1 MGEVDFMSFFNII
14 MPLSAAVTSLLI
26 ISIELL
32 AERKHPP
39 MCIRMLFLY
48 FVCSVINWG
57 SIFCYLYAPA
67 VFVYINLLVMASF
80 IMTQIFFY
88 AFLFH
93 LTRTNIDERFSRFHY
108 LIPGII
114 FSIFVV
120 LILITPYEQQYQ
132 TVVAKGHF
140 DGGSL
145 LFYYISNAKMP
156 LRLIFSIVYTVLSFV
171 RLFCYR
177 TRIADYSANYEKSSL
192 YWIKTYLFF
201 SLSLILIPLLGV
213 CMSRDSAISS
223 PLLSIQI
230 GLLMFQYAY
239 LAFHVVKHNYVLF
252 TEAPLHTECCLKNQ
266 NESIRNVIVQH
277 RDEDESALK
286 KTALTKQIFEDYL
299 SSHRPFLN
307 PCLKI
312 SDIAEDLN
320 TNRTYLSSFIN
331 SEYNINFSR
340 LINKYRHNEFNRL
353 KENDLLKSKT
363 DKDLAELVG
372 FGSYKNFK
380 RFVET
385 DL

>member
-1 MGEVDFMSFFNII
+1 MGEIDFISFFNII

-32 AERKHPP
+32 TERRHPP

-48 FVCSVINWG
+48 FVCSVINWS
-57 SIFCYLYAPA
+57 SIICYLYAPT
-67 VFVYINLLVMASF
+67 VFVYINLLVMTSF
-80 IMTQIFFY
+80 IMAQIFFY

-93 LTRTNIDERFSRFHY
+93 LTRTNADERFSRFHY
-108 LIPGII
+108 LIPAII
-114 FSIFVV
+114 FSIFLI

-132 TVVAKGHF
+132 TVAAKGHF
-140 DGGSL
+140 QGGSL
-145 LFYYISNAKMP
+145 LFYYVSNAKMP
-156 LRLIFSIVYTVLSFV
+156 IRLIFSIVYTFLSFV
-171 RLFCYR
+171 RLYRYR
-177 TRIADYSANYEKSSL
+177 TRIADFSANYEKSSL
-192 YWIKTYLFF
+192 YWIKIYLFF
-201 SLSLILIPLLGV
+201 SVSLIHIPLIGV
-213 CMSRDSAISS
+213 FLLPEAALCS
-223 PLLSIQI
+223 PLLSVQI
-230 GLLMFQYAY
+230 GLLIFQYAY

-252 TEAPLHTECCLKNQ
+252 DDAPLHGECCLKNEKKSM
-266 NESIRNVIVQH
+266 NNIVYQH

-286 KTALTKQIFEDYL
+286 KTALTKQVFEHYL
-299 SSHRPFLN
+299 YSHRPFLN

-340 LINKYRHNEFNRL
+340 LINKYRHDEFNRL
-353 KENDLLKSKT
+353 KENDLLKCKT
-363 DKDLAELVG
+363 DKDLAEMVG